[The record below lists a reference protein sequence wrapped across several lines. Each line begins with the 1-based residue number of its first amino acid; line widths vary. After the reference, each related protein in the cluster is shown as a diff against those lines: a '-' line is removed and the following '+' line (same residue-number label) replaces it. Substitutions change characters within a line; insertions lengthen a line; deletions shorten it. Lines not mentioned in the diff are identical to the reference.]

1 MSSSEDDG
9 TDDWKPTQD
18 ESEGYS
24 EEEEEQERK
33 RIPKVAM
40 KNKSGRPVPQ
50 REVKFILSFGAST
63 INPSKMSQTYCCL
76 LLKQMAAASGEDG
89 THDSRPTQDES
100 KDEAEHLGQMIHK
113 VAMEKVKIVLCFNA
127 FNKICLCIL

>member
-40 KNKSGRPVPQ
+40 KNKAGCPMPQ

-76 LLKQMAAASGEDG
+76 L
-89 THDSRPTQDES
+89 
-100 KDEAEHLGQMIHK
+100 
-113 VAMEKVKIVLCFNA
+113 
-127 FNKICLCIL
+127 

>member
-1 MSSSEDDG
+1 
-9 TDDWKPTQD
+9 
-18 ESEGYS
+18 
-24 EEEEEQERK
+24 
-33 RIPKVAM
+33 
-40 KNKSGRPVPQ
+40 
-50 REVKFILSFGAST
+50 
-63 INPSKMSQTYCCL
+63 
-76 LLKQMAAASGEDG
+76 MAAASEEDG